1 MKNITSFDEKQ
12 HVVWQKTTR
21 HLKRSKYSPT
31 QYDQQGYELQVH
43 SLSYNKCEI
52 AVESPLS
59 TRACKQEFYH
69 FCCHKCHR
77 LLPIFLCSNTLQP
90 ILRYILTDKWF
101 KHSKSA
107 YHNNEKHTFR
117 PFLLLFSSIF
127 FSTFSLLVWH
137 LWQQKN
143 EIAVRMRARVRV
155 LRAGAKTSAFSTN
168 FFASLF
174 RQVFPS
180 GFFELIFRVNL
191 SLRFPWSQT
200 KHTPERPIMLYR
212 HNKPN
217 TSHNKF
223 FTFPR
228 FFPSLEQFRPIYL

>member
-1 MKNITSFDEKQ
+1 MKNNTSFDKKQ

-127 FSTFSLLVWH
+127 FSTFSLLV
-137 LWQQKN
+137 
-143 EIAVRMRARVRV
+143 
-155 LRAGAKTSAFSTN
+155 
-168 FFASLF
+168 
-174 RQVFPS
+174 
-180 GFFELIFRVNL
+180 
-191 SLRFPWSQT
+191 
-200 KHTPERPIMLYR
+200 
-212 HNKPN
+212 
-217 TSHNKF
+217 
-223 FTFPR
+223 
-228 FFPSLEQFRPIYL
+228 